1 MLVRMTASVLEHN
14 ASGRSWRALLIL
26 SLVWMAI
33 MTLWVALQAA
43 GFVVALLMLATL
55 PAAWDFANGRQASL
69 RLDSTM
75 LALRSQRG
83 RNRAQQDRKGALR
96 NPAGPVGPRAHSDRK
111 WSPHHSAAGLPARS
125 KSSDGRLCGP
135 RHPDGAAPFR
145 ADRLMTKG
153 ARSLGTTP
161 LKRPDASLVEG
172 RVGHR
177 CAKPCRCRHGRTC
190 IPGAACVRWTC
201 GGRSVME
208 TTPIC
213 DLG

>member
-75 LALRSQRG
+75 LRWRSG
-83 RNRAQQDRKGALR
+83 RNEGEIALSKIEKVRFETRLDLSVRVRIQIESGRRITLPQDCLPDPKVLMDAFAARDIPTER
-96 NPAGPVGPRAHSDRK
+96 
-111 WSPHHSAAGLPARS
+111 HHFVLIGS
-125 KSSDGRLCGP
+125 
-135 RHPDGAAPFR
+135 
-145 ADRLMTKG
+145 
-153 ARSLGTTP
+153 
-161 LKRPDASLVEG
+161 
-172 RVGHR
+172 
-177 CAKPCRCRHGRTC
+177 
-190 IPGAACVRWTC
+190 
-201 GGRSVME
+201 
-208 TTPIC
+208 
-213 DLG
+213 